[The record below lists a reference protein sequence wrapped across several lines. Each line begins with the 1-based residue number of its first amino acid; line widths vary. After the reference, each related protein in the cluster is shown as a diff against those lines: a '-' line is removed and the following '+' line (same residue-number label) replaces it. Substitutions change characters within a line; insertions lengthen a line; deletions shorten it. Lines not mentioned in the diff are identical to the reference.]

1 MSEPAEPPPLAI
13 EVLTQTNEKKA
24 ALKLVV
30 DSVAQQ
36 QQTASRTIIFHP
48 ASLSIFAAVLAIAH
62 YGAGVSKDLSAMLTI
77 YPGVIITY
85 LVAIRYLTS
94 AYIRIAE
101 GTDWLDWLKND
112 GVEDTIIGARFG
124 EDVIGAVILRL
135 NKSDNVAVIR
145 GWTTRSRYRARGLGG
160 DMLRESVKIA
170 KQALGRD
177 CAVEFAADHAN
188 SHMPLYAIFNGPF
201 LARQSN
207 AKKALAAAVK
217 EWQEGK
223 EGPQ

>member
-1 MSEPAEPPPLAI
+1 MSEPSEPPPLAM
-13 EVLTQTNEKKA
+13 EVLTRPNEKNA

-36 QQTASRTIIFHP
+36 QQTALRTIIFHP
-48 ASLSIFAAVLAIAH
+48 ASLSIFAAVLAVAH

-85 LVAIRYLTS
+85 LVAIRYLAS

-101 GTDWLDWLKND
+101 KTDWLDWLKND
-112 GVEDTIIGARFG
+112 GVEDTIVGARFG
-124 EDVIGAVILRL
+124 DDIIGSVVLRL
-135 NKSDNVAVIR
+135 NKRDKAAVIR
-145 GWTTRSRYRARGLGG
+145 GWTTRSRYRGRGLGG

-170 KQALGRD
+170 KQTLGRD

-188 SHMPLYAIFNGPF
+188 SHMPLYTIFNGPF

-217 EWQEGK
+217 DWEEGK